1 MSRARR
7 RWIAGGVVAAVA
19 ITAGLTAIVARR
31 RAAPPGPAVVRA
43 PALVSFPPEE
53 AWLDAAGRRLLA
65 RVPCEDDDRDD
76 ATAVFDP
83 AAAAPT
89 LRCPRAACLPGC
101 VVGAPPAERA
111 GPPRYDPTGLTWAV
125 ELNPGRDDALAPA
138 AVSPPGDEPAVAI
151 RWAPA
156 RALDPAWR
164 AQARPGP
171 ASRVVFTYRSPRG
184 AVARFAVAPT
194 ITRGYAATLVTIVP
208 LADGAIAWILSGN
221 QRDDDERQ
229 ATAWLALPP

>member
-1 MSRARR
+1 MSPARR
-7 RWIAGGVVAAVA
+7 RWAAVAVAAVA
-19 ITAGLTAIVARR
+19 LAAALAVIVARR
-31 RAAPPGPAVVRA
+31 RAASPGPAVVRA
-43 PALVSFPPEE
+43 PTLVSFPPEE

-83 AAAAPT
+83 AAAAPA

-111 GPPRYDPTGLTWAV
+111 GPPRYDPSGLTWAV
-125 ELNPGRDDALAPA
+125 ELAPDLDDALAPA
-138 AVSPPGDEPAVAI
+138 AVLPPGDEPAVAI

-156 RALDPAWR
+156 RGLDPAWR
-164 AQARPGP
+164 AQAQRGT

-221 QRDDDERQ
+221 QRDDDDRQ
-229 ATAWLALPP
+229 ATAWLAMPP